1 MMHILRFAAV
11 LLMAWPLASCER
23 TLVEDLPELS
33 VSIYIPDMGTT
44 KRETGDVGALASE
57 KVFSSLQ
64 IWVFLHDDGQLVG
77 YKSFSPTLLES
88 TGLTHSATTRFGMPL
103 SPAMFKNLSQDGTT
117 VDVYALANA
126 ASVPNA
132 ADLDEE
138 TTRSELDAIVL
149 SGSTFGAS
157 PLTMAVP
164 TAGLPMSGVLKEATV
179 TGGYP
184 VLNIST
190 VTLTRAVSKI
200 RFVFCQQGT
209 PASGPDNS
217 ACVIKS
223 ISFGGVDEDHG
234 FDCQIAT
241 SEKLFT
247 DQKYPG
253 TDDLFE
259 SSGYTPLSTTIPGG
273 DPLIP
278 NANITV
284 LEHPD
289 DLLFHSTT
297 ESAQE
302 YEKRLD
308 DAIAASS
315 QVGPIYIRETD
326 KLISGTI
333 VYNTGGEDL
342 EATFSMKANDDNL
355 LSRNHSWI
363 LYAYFAD
370 ATKTLQFEIVVLPW
384 GKESF
389 DYGYEA
395 KTVNVVRRFTISE
408 SHKFKKH
415 KNKDGYYDIY
425 FWHTLDG
432 QPNVVKGDIII
443 ATPVGQ
449 KIHVVPVPGAPE
461 GRTPIEG
468 LFSVSP
474 MEAVIYPDG
483 TATEHCKIEYVIS
496 CNTNGLTEE
505 QLNELE
511 GNYLDLHFCVEIV
524 EEGNVRWVDLDSE
537 SIDFYRIILKEDW
550 ENGGEDEE

>member
-1 MMHILRFAAV
+1 MKRMMHILRVVAM
-11 LLMAWPLASCER
+11 LLMAWPFTACER
-23 TLVEDLPELS
+23 TLVEGLPELS

-44 KRETGDVGALASE
+44 KRETGNVGALASE
-57 KVFSSLQ
+57 KVLSSLQ

-77 YKSFSPTLLES
+77 YKNFSPSLLEN

-103 SPAMFKNLSQDGTT
+103 SPAMFKSLSQDGTT

-132 ADLDEE
+132 ADLNEE
-138 TTRSELDAIVL
+138 TTRSQLDAIVL
-149 SGSTFGAS
+149 SDSTFGAS
-157 PLTMAVP
+157 DLTWTVP
-164 TAGLPMSGVLKEATV
+164 AAGLPMSGVLKEAPV

-200 RFVFCQQGT
+200 RFVFSQQGT
-209 PASGPDNS
+209 PATDTAPAIPDKP

-223 ISFGGVDEDHG
+223 ISFGEDCG
-234 FDCQIAT
+234 IAAQ
-241 SEKLFT
+241 EKLFT
-247 DQKYPG
+247 DQNF
-253 TDDLFE
+253 D
-259 SSGYTPLSTTIPGG
+259 SVGYTPLSTVIAGE
-273 DPLIP
+273 DEAHPLIP

-308 DAIAASS
+308 NAIAASS
-315 QVGPIYIRETD
+315 QVGPIYIRETN

-333 VYNTGGEDL
+333 TYNTTTGRDEDDL
-342 EATFSMKANDDNL
+342 TATFSMKADDGNI

-370 ATKTLQFEIVVLPW
+370 ATKTLELKIVVLPW
-384 GKESF
+384 GKESY

-395 KTVNVVRRFTISE
+395 KTVNVVRRFSISE

-425 FWHTLDG
+425 FWHTLGG

-461 GRTPIEG
+461 GRDPIEG

-474 MEAVIYPDG
+474 MEAVIYPNG
-483 TATEHCKIEYVIS
+483 TATEDCKIEYEIS
-496 CNTNGLTEE
+496 CNPGTHTKA
-505 QLNELE
+505 ELE

-550 ENGGEDEE
+550 EHGGEDEE

>member
-1 MMHILRFAAV
+1 M
-11 LLMAWPLASCER
+11 LLMAWPFTACER

-33 VSIYIPDMGTT
+33 VSIYIPDMSTT
-44 KRETGDVGALASE
+44 KAETGNVGALASE
-57 KVFSSLQ
+57 KVFSFLQ

-88 TGLTHSATTRFGMPL
+88 TSLTHSATTRFGMPL

-126 ASVPNA
+126 VSVPNA

-200 RFVFCQQGT
+200 RFVFSQQGT
-209 PASGPDNS
+209 PATDTAPAIPDKP

-223 ISFGGVDEDHG
+223 ISFGEDCG
-234 FDCQIAT
+234 IAAQ
-241 SEKLFT
+241 EKLFT
-247 DQKYPG
+247 DQNL
-253 TDDLFE
+253 DFD
-259 SSGYTPLSTTIPGG
+259 GYTSLSTVIAGE
-273 DPLIP
+273 DEEHPLIP

-289 DLLFHSTT
+289 DLLFHSVGHTT
-297 ESAQE
+297 ELAQE

-333 VYNTGGEDL
+333 VYNTGGDDL
-342 EATFSMKANDDNL
+342 TATFSMKADDGNI

-425 FWHTLDG
+425 FWHTLGG

-461 GRTPIEG
+461 GRAPIDG

-474 MEAVIYPDG
+474 MEAIIYPNG

-511 GNYLDLHFCVEIV
+511 GNYLDLHFCIEI
-524 EEGNVRWVDLDSE
+524 GNNERWIDLDSE

>member
-1 MMHILRFAAV
+1 M
-11 LLMAWPLASCER
+11 LLMAWPFTACER

-33 VSIYIPDMGTT
+33 VSIYIPDMSTT
-44 KRETGDVGALASE
+44 KAETGNVGALASE
-57 KVFSSLQ
+57 KVFSFLQ

-88 TGLTHSATTRFGMPL
+88 TSLTHSATTRFGMPL

-149 SGSTFGAS
+149 SVSTFGAS

-200 RFVFCQQGT
+200 RFVFSQQGT
-209 PASGPDNS
+209 PATDTAPAIPDKP

-223 ISFGGVDEDHG
+223 ISFGEDCG
-234 FDCQIAT
+234 IAAQ
-241 SEKLFT
+241 EKLFT
-247 DQKYPG
+247 DQNL
-253 TDDLFE
+253 DFD
-259 SSGYTPLSTTIPGG
+259 GYTSLSTVIAGE
-273 DPLIP
+273 DEEHPLIP

-289 DLLFHSTT
+289 DLLFHSVGHTT
-297 ESAQE
+297 ELAQE

-333 VYNTGGEDL
+333 VYNTGGDDL
-342 EATFSMKANDDNL
+342 TATFSMKADDGNI

-425 FWHTLDG
+425 FWHTLGG

-461 GRTPIEG
+461 GRAPIDG

-474 MEAVIYPDG
+474 MEAIIYPNG

-511 GNYLDLHFCVEIV
+511 GNYLDLHFCIEI
-524 EEGNVRWVDLDSE
+524 GNNERWIDLDSE

>member
-1 MMHILRFAAV
+1 MKRMMHILRFAAV

-33 VSIYIPDMGTT
+33 VSIYIPDMGAT
-44 KRETGDVGALASE
+44 KRETGNVVALASE

-132 ADLDEE
+132 AGLDGE
-138 TTRSELDAIVL
+138 TTRSMLDGIIM
-149 SGSTFGAS
+149 SDSTFGAS
-157 PLTMAVP
+157 PLTWAVP

-200 RFVFCQQGT
+200 RFVFSQQGT
-209 PASGPDNS
+209 PATDTAPAAPDKPT
-217 ACVIKS
+217 CVIKS
-223 ISFGGVDEDHG
+223 ISFGEDCG
-234 FDCQIAT
+234 IAAQ
-241 SEKLFT
+241 EKLFT
-247 DQKYPG
+247 DQNF
-253 TDDLFE
+253 D
-259 SSGYTPLSTTIPGG
+259 SIGYTPLSTVIAGE
-273 DPLIP
+273 DEEHPLIP
-278 NANITV
+278 NADITV

-289 DLLFHSTT
+289 DLLFHSVGHTT

-315 QVGPIYIRETD
+315 QVGPIYIRETN

-333 VYNTGGEDL
+333 VYNTGGDDL
-342 EATFSMKANDDNL
+342 TATFSMKADDGNI

-425 FWHTLDG
+425 FWHTLGG

-474 MEAVIYPDG
+474 MEAIIYPNG
-483 TATEHCKIEYVIS
+483 TATEDCKIEYVIS

-511 GNYLDLHFCVEIV
+511 GNYLDLHFCIEI
-524 EEGNVRWVDLDSE
+524 GNNERWIDLDSE

-550 ENGGEDEE
+550 EHGGEDEE

>member
-1 MMHILRFAAV
+1 
-11 LLMAWPLASCER
+11 MAWPLASCER

-33 VSIYIPDMGTT
+33 VSIYIPDMGAT
-44 KRETGDVGALASE
+44 KRETGNVVALASE

-132 ADLDEE
+132 AGLDGE
-138 TTRSELDAIVL
+138 TTRSMLDGIIM
-149 SGSTFGAS
+149 SDSTFGAS
-157 PLTMAVP
+157 PLTWAVP

-200 RFVFCQQGT
+200 RFVFSQQGT
-209 PASGPDNS
+209 PATDTAPAAPDKPT
-217 ACVIKS
+217 CVIKS
-223 ISFGGVDEDHG
+223 ISFGEDCG
-234 FDCQIAT
+234 IAAQ
-241 SEKLFT
+241 EKLFT
-247 DQKYPG
+247 DQNF
-253 TDDLFE
+253 D
-259 SSGYTPLSTTIPGG
+259 SIGYTPLSTVIAGE
-273 DPLIP
+273 DEEHPLIP
-278 NANITV
+278 NADITV

-289 DLLFHSTT
+289 DLLFHSVGHTT

-315 QVGPIYIRETD
+315 QVGPIYIRETN

-333 VYNTGGEDL
+333 VYNTGGDDL
-342 EATFSMKANDDNL
+342 TATFSMKADDGNI

-425 FWHTLDG
+425 FWHTLGG

-474 MEAVIYPDG
+474 MEAIIYPNG
-483 TATEHCKIEYVIS
+483 TATEDCKIEYVIS

-511 GNYLDLHFCVEIV
+511 GNYLDLHFCIEI
-524 EEGNVRWVDLDSE
+524 GNNERWIDLDSE

-550 ENGGEDEE
+550 EHGGEDEE

>member
-1 MMHILRFAAV
+1 MKRMMHILRFAAV

-33 VSIYIPDMGTT
+33 VSIYIPDMGAT
-44 KRETGDVGALASE
+44 KRETGNVGALASE

-132 ADLDEE
+132 AGLDGE
-138 TTRSELDAIVL
+138 TTRSMLDGIIM
-149 SGSTFGAS
+149 SDSTFGAS
-157 PLTMAVP
+157 PLTWAVP

-200 RFVFCQQGT
+200 RFVFSQQGT
-209 PASGPDNS
+209 PATDTAPAAPDKPT
-217 ACVIKS
+217 CVIKS
-223 ISFGGVDEDHG
+223 ISFGEDCG
-234 FDCQIAT
+234 IAAQ
-241 SEKLFT
+241 EKLFT
-247 DQKYPG
+247 DKNF
-253 TDDLFE
+253 DFD
-259 SSGYTPLSTTIPGG
+259 GYTSLSTVIAGE
-273 DPLIP
+273 DEEHPLIP
-278 NANITV
+278 NADITV

-289 DLLFHSTT
+289 DLLFHSVGHTT

-315 QVGPIYIRETD
+315 QVGPIYIRETN

-333 VYNTGGEDL
+333 VYNTGGDDL
-342 EATFSMKANDDNL
+342 TATFSMKADDGNI

-425 FWHTLDG
+425 FWHTLGG

-474 MEAVIYPDG
+474 MEAIIYPNG

-511 GNYLDLHFCVEIV
+511 GNYLDLHFCIEI
-524 EEGNVRWVDLDSE
+524 GNNERWIDLDSE

-550 ENGGEDEE
+550 EHGGEDEE

>member
-1 MMHILRFAAV
+1 MKRMMHILRVMAV
-11 LLMAWPLASCER
+11 LLMAWPFIACER

-33 VSIYIPDMGTT
+33 VSIYIPDMSTT
-44 KRETGDVGALASE
+44 KRETGNVGALASE

-77 YKSFSPTLLES
+77 YKNFSPSLLEN

-103 SPAMFKNLSQDGTT
+103 SPEMFKNLSQDGTT

-149 SGSTFGAS
+149 SGSAFGAS

-200 RFVFCQQGT
+200 RFVFSQQGT
-209 PASGPDNS
+209 PATDTAPAIPDKP

-223 ISFGGVDEDHG
+223 ISFGEDCG
-234 FDCQIAT
+234 IAAQ
-241 SEKLFT
+241 EKLFT
-247 DQKYPG
+247 DQNF
-253 TDDLFE
+253 D
-259 SSGYTPLSTTIPGG
+259 SVGYTPLSTVIAGE
-273 DPLIP
+273 DEAHPLIP

-289 DLLFHSTT
+289 DLLFHSVGHTT

-315 QVGPIYIRETD
+315 QVGPIYIRETN

-333 VYNTGGEDL
+333 VYNTGGDDL
-342 EATFSMKANDDNL
+342 TATFSMKADDGNI

-425 FWHTLDG
+425 FWHTLGG

-449 KIHVVPVPGAPE
+449 KIHVVPVPGARE

-474 MEAVIYPDG
+474 MEAIIYPNG
-483 TATEHCKIEYVIS
+483 TATEDCKIEYVIS

-511 GNYLDLHFCVEIV
+511 GNYLDLHFCIEI
-524 EEGNVRWVDLDSE
+524 GNNERWIDLDSE

-550 ENGGEDEE
+550 EHGGEDEE